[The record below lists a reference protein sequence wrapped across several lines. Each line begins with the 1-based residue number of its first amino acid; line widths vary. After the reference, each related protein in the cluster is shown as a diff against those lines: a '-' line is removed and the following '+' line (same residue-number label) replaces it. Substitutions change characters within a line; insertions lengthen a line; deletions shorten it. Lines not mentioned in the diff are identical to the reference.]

1 VKIVDRPSPNFDER
15 AGGAPDAIILH
26 YTDMKTAQEALDRLC
41 DPDFEKRVS
50 SHYLIDI
57 DGTVYR
63 LVPED
68 KRAWH
73 AGKSYWAGETNMN
86 ARSIGIELANPGHTN
101 GYVPFPA
108 AQMSALAELCR
119 GIMIRHNIRPE
130 RVLAHSD
137 IAPARKQDPGE
148 LFDWEGLAAQG
159 IGVWPDPLKE
169 DFEKAAAL
177 DVRAAL
183 TTVGYT
189 PDDDLQTVLTAFQR
203 HFHQEIFKTPEKVG
217 QADIETAARLHCL
230 TRQFEV

>member
-1 VKIVDRPSPNFDER
+1 MKIVDRPSPNFDER

-50 SHYLIDI
+50 SHYLIDT
-57 DGTVYR
+57 DGTIYK
-63 LVPED
+63 LVDED

-73 AGKSYWAGETNMN
+73 AGKSWWRGETDMN
-86 ARSIGIELANPGHTN
+86 SRAIGIELANPGHTN

-119 GIMIRHNIRPE
+119 DIMARHSIRPE

-137 IAPARKQDPGE
+137 IAPARKRDPGE
-148 LFDWEGLAAQG
+148 LFDWKGLAAQG

-169 DFEKAAAL
+169 DFDKAASL

-183 TTVGYT
+183 TAWGYT
-189 PDDDLQTVLTAFQR
+189 PHDDLQTVLTAFQR
-203 HFHQEIFKTPEKVG
+203 HFHPEIFKTPEKVG